1 MAHNEAALSGNIKKF
16 EIKSKD
22 ISQIAPEIKYYEN
35 VLSNT
40 ISAVA
45 VVAESGGLEPDKKEM
60 IGILDGLPV
69 RGGEYVKLIV
79 EDNQSKPNKLDLDLY
94 VNRVKNS
101 SPGTSNDVYFLDFC
115 TKEFIANEQ
124 ARVVKRF
131 ELNISEAVKKILTD
145 SKGLQVKK
153 KLDIDETAVPYNFIG
168 NDRKPFYVCTW
179 LASKAVPKGAGG
191 VNGAAG
197 YFMYETSEAFKFKS
211 IDVLLKQGPKK
222 KFIFT
227 NAPELPEGYDAKI
240 VDVKIDRNIDLQQNM
255 SLGMYNNRSIFFDF
269 YAMDY
274 QVRSYSLEN
283 DQKSKIEIA
292 ADNIMFVD
300 KAFTQIPTRFM
311 NHVLD
316 LGTLPSGK
324 NAKEQLNNWKS
335 KPTQP
340 NYDAPKVMVQSI
352 MRYNQL
358 YTIKTHIMIPGDFSL
373 HAGDMI
379 ECDFPDLAHID
390 NKKPNTQTKGKY
402 MIASLCHRITPS
414 DCFTSLTLVRDSFSG
429 KVS

>member
-1 MAHNEAALSGNIKKF
+1 MANNSAAESGNIKKF

-22 ISQIAPEIKYYEN
+22 VSQIAPDIKYYEN
-35 VLSNT
+35 VLGNT
-40 ISAVA
+40 ISATA
-45 VVAESGGLEPDKKEM
+45 VISDSGALEPDKKEM
-60 IGILDGLPV
+60 TGVLDGLPI

-79 EDNQSKPNKLDLDLY
+79 EDNQSKPNKLDLDFY
-94 VNRVKNS
+94 VNRVRS
-101 SPGTSNDVYFLDFC
+101 SDPGSSHDIYLLEFC

-124 ARVVKRF
+124 ARVVKRY
-131 ELNISEAVKKILTD
+131 ELNISESIKKILTD
-145 SKGLQVKK
+145 PKGLQVKK

-168 NDRKPFYVCTW
+168 NDRKPLYICTW

-211 IDVLLKQGPKK
+211 IDVLLKQQPKK
-222 KFIFT
+222 KYIYT
-227 NAPELPEGYDAKI
+227 NAPELPVGYDAKI
-240 VDVKIDRNIDLQQNM
+240 LNVTIDRNIDLQQNM
-255 SLGMYNNRSIFFDF
+255 SLGMYHNRSIFFDF

-274 QVRSYSLEN
+274 HVRSYSLEK

-292 ADNIMFVD
+292 ADNITFVD
-300 KAFTQIPTRFM
+300 KQFTQIPTRFM

-324 NAKEQLNNWKS
+324 TAKEQLSTWKS
-335 KPTQP
+335 NPIQP

-390 NKKPNTQTKGKY
+390 NKKPNKQTKGKY
-402 MIASLCHRITPS
+402 MISSLCHRITPK

>member
-1 MAHNEAALSGNIKKF
+1 MANNSAAEAGNIKKF

-22 ISQIAPEIKYYEN
+22 ISQIAPDIRYYEN
-35 VLSNT
+35 VLGNT
-40 ISAVA
+40 ISATA
-45 VVAESGGLEPDKKEM
+45 VIADSGALEPDKKEM
-60 IGILDGLPV
+60 IGVLDGLPI
-69 RGGEYVKLIV
+69 RGGEKVKLIV
-79 EDNQSKPNKLDLDLY
+79 EDNQEKKNKLDLDLH
-94 VNRVKNS
+94 VNRVRS
-101 SPGTSNDVYFLDFC
+101 SEPGSSHDIYLLEFC

-124 ARVVKRF
+124 SRVVKRY
-131 ELNISEAVKKILTD
+131 ELNISEAVKTILTD
-145 SKGLQVKK
+145 PRGLQVKK

-168 NDRKPFYVCTW
+168 NDRKPLYICTW

-191 VNGAAG
+191 INGAAG

-211 IDVLLKQGPKK
+211 IDVLLKQSPKK
-222 KFIFT
+222 KYIYT
-227 NAPELPEGYDAKI
+227 NAPELPTGYDAKI
-240 VDVKIDRNIDLQQNM
+240 LSVTIDRNVDLQQNM

-274 QVRSYSLEN
+274 HVRSYSLET

-300 KAFTQIPTRFM
+300 KEFTQIPTRFM

-324 NAKEQLNNWKS
+324 TAKEQLSNWKS
-335 KPTQP
+335 QPTQP

-358 YTIKTHIMIPGDFSL
+358 YTIKTHIMISGDFSL
-373 HAGDMI
+373 HAGDII

-402 MIASLCHRITPS
+402 MISSLCHRITPK

>member
-1 MAHNEAALSGNIKKF
+1 MASNEAALSGNIRKF
-16 EIKSKD
+16 EVKSKD
-22 ISQIAPEIKYYEN
+22 ISQISPEIKYYEN

-40 ISAVA
+40 ISATA
-45 VVAESGGLEPDKKEM
+45 VVADAGGLEPDQKEM
-60 IGILDGLPV
+60 IGVLDGLPI
-69 RGGEYVKLIV
+69 RGGEFVKLII

-124 ARVVKRF
+124 SRVVKRF
-131 ELNISEAVKKILTD
+131 ELNISDAIRKILTD
-145 SKGLQVKK
+145 PKGLQVKK

-168 NDRKPFYVCTW
+168 NDRKPLYVCTW
-179 LASKAVPKGAGG
+179 LASKAVPKAAGG
-191 VNGAAG
+191 INGAAG
-197 YFMYETSEAFKFKS
+197 YFMYETSDSFKFKS
-211 IDVLLKQGPKK
+211 IDVLVKQEPKK
-222 KFIFT
+222 KYIYT
-227 NAPELPEGYDAKI
+227 NATKLPDGYDGKI
-240 VDVKIDRNIDLQQNM
+240 LNVKIDRNIDLQQNM
-255 SLGMYNNRSIFFDF
+255 SLGMYHNRSIFFDF

-274 QVRSYSLEN
+274 QVRTYSLEQ

-300 KAFTQIPTRFM
+300 KEFTQIPTRFL

-324 NAKEQLNNWKS
+324 NAKEQLKNWKA
-335 KPTQP
+335 KPTDP
-340 NYDAPKVMVQSI
+340 NFDAPKTMVQSI

-358 YTIKTHIMIPGDFSL
+358 YSIKTHIMIPGDFSL

-379 ECDFPDLAHID
+379 ECDFPDLARVENRQP
-390 NKKPNTQTKGKY
+390 NKQTKGKY
-402 MIASLCHRITPS
+402 MIASLCHRITPK